1 VRANRNALVVVYYA
15 GVFALILIGAI
26 LWATGHGTGDPYL
39 SLGIALALVPLVV
52 IWIRRRFSRD

>member
-1 VRANRNALVVVYYA
+1 MVYYA
-15 GVFALILIGAI
+15 GVVALILIGAI